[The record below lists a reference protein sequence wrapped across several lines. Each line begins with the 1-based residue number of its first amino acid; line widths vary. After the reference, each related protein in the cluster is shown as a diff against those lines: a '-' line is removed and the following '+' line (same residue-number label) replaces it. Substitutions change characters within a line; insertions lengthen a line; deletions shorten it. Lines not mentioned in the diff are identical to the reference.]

1 MSFVSWL
8 DAVGH
13 DFKVGLDKIL
23 PWAEGAG
30 ETAVAIFAPQLG
42 PTFNATVAA
51 VASVEQKFAAMGQ
64 QTGSGAQKLAEV
76 TTIVGPLISQSL
88 TDAGKPASMQVVQG
102 YINAIVAILNATPAP
117 TPKA

>member
-42 PTFNATVAA
+42 PVFNATVAA
-51 VASVEQKFAAMGQ
+51 VATVEQKFSAMGQ
-64 QTGSGAQKLAEV
+64 QTGSGVQKLAEA
-76 TTIVGPLISQSL
+76 TTIVGPLIAQAL
-88 TDAGKPASMQVVQG
+88 TDAGKTANIPAVQG
-102 YINAIVAILNATPAP
+102 YINAVVSILNASPAP
-117 TPKA
+117 APKA